1 MKEKK
6 NSVKIID
13 IVYGL
18 GVLIVIYHLGLALF
32 RGNVIPYPDAMLPST
47 YLEIVT
53 FRLAFGAIPMTLASI
68 SFWRSNC
75 LGQSRHGKRNFILAF
90 LPAAICL
97 LCMIFYVI
105 LLILAMTSFVFNYGM
120 TVM

>member
-1 MKEKK
+1 MKEKR
-6 NSVKIID
+6 NSVKIVD

-32 RGNVIPYPDAMLPST
+32 KGNVVPYPDAMLPST
-47 YLEIVT
+47 YLEIVA
-53 FRLAFGAIPMTLASI
+53 FRLTIGAIPMTLASI
-68 SFWRSNC
+68 SFWRRNC
-75 LGQSRHGKRNFILAF
+75 LGQSRRRKINFILAF

-97 LCMIFYVI
+97 FCMIFYVVLVI
-105 LLILAMTSFVFNYGM
+105 MMMASFLM